1 MRGVVQMATKQQVM
15 DEVSKLLDEQ
25 KRLLKGQLSGD
36 ALKDYREREK
46 RIRELVDILAHNRL
60 Q

>member
-1 MRGVVQMATKQQVM
+1 MRGAVQMATKQQVV
-15 DEVSKLLDEQ
+15 DEVSKLIAEQ
-25 KRLLKGQLSGD
+25 KRLLEGKLSGD

-46 RIRELVDILAHNRL
+46 RIRELVDMLAHNRL